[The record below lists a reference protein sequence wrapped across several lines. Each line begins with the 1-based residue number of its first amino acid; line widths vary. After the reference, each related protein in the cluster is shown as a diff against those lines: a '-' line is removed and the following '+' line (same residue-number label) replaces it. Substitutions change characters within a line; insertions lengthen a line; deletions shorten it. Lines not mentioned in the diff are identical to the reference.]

1 MTDIQ
6 EAKTESQ
13 IIEEDQAQAKSVV
26 QKEGPLKEML
36 VNYVGSV
43 MAPEDGQVTVEMI
56 INTLASEFPEF
67 LFVVAKENW
76 IRGYQQ
82 ALSDSEQVAAEAEA
96 TAGEEKKEAKAKK
109 KAKKKKKE

>member
-1 MTDIQ
+1 MTETQ
-6 EAKTESQ
+6 EVKTEKQ
-13 IIEEDQAQAKSVV
+13 IVEEDQVQAQSVV

-82 ALSDSEQVAAEAEA
+82 ALSDSEQAASESAVAPEQPK
-96 TAGEEKKEAKAKK
+96 EKKAKK
-109 KAKKKKKE
+109 SKKKKKE

>member
-6 EAKTESQ
+6 EAKTEKQ
-13 IIEEDQAQAKSVV
+13 VINEDEAQAKSVV

-43 MAPEDGQVTVEMI
+43 MQPESGEVTVEMI

-82 ALSDSEQVAAEAEA
+82 AMNDSEQVATEAAEQP
-96 TAGEEKKEAKAKK
+96 KPKEAKPKK
-109 KAKKKKKE
+109 SKKKKKE